1 MPAFV
6 IADITILDPALFD
19 EYRKAV
25 PATIAAFGGR
35 YLTRGGVT
43 ETVEGDWR
51 PSRLTMLQFDS
62 MERARTWYASPE
74 YQRILPLR
82 TGSADTRLLFAE
94 GL

>member
-6 IADITILDPALFD
+6 IADITVIDSAGF
-19 EYRKAV
+19 EQYRKEV
-25 PATIAAFGGR
+25 PATIAAYGGR

-43 ETVEGDWR
+43 ETIEGDWR

-62 MERARTWYASPE
+62 MERARAWYASPE

-82 TGSADTRLLFAE
+82 TGSARTNLLFAE